1 MPSAASVMSQQP
13 YHQPPL
19 PCSSEKS
26 FAELAQMPP
35 AQVTGAAASTA
46 VRASP
51 MGARRASVSGSSPIL
66 PHAKSTRHGSQRTGS
81 SLPLRGFARAVRFV
95 EHDVFEV
102 GLGPLEGA
110 VDVLLR
116 DRRRRR

>member
-1 MPSAASVMSQQP
+1 MPSASSVMYQQP

-19 PCSSEKS
+19 SCSYEKS
-26 FAELAQMPP
+26 FAEFAQMQP
-35 AQVTGAAASTA
+35 AQVTGAAASMA

-51 MGARRASVSGSSPIL
+51 MGARRASVIGSSPIL

-95 EHDVFEV
+95 EHDDHENNQ
-102 GLGPLEGA
+102 GPLEG
-110 VDVLLR
+110 
-116 DRRRRR
+116 